1 MKRGE
6 RYLRGSHMVEQGKT
20 VLKMT
25 LVNSAKRAR
34 RNLYST
40 YRKRGTTWRPS
51 VHTRGYPGM
60 HQYRIPSVSVIPFSV
75 TGNTFNN

>member
-1 MKRGE
+1 
-6 RYLRGSHMVEQGKT
+6 MVEQGKT

-60 HQYRIPSVSVIPFSV
+60 HQLIHAHQDTFRIGHPVLP
-75 TGNTFNN
+75 